1 MKKIL
6 IVTGTPIRID
16 TNMGKTLQ
24 TLFSNFNKAEI
35 IQLYFSPETPNV
47 DMCFSYYR
55 ICEKQLIKS
64 FFGVLTSKCGGKIL
78 PSLEGKN
85 AIRPEK
91 NALIFTKF
99 KSNALMRW
107 GREIIWNF
115 TNWKN
120 KNFIKWLEEEK
131 PSVIFSIMHDV
142 NSITETVIWIAKKYN
157 IPVVL
162 FVTDDYYNDGE
173 QSNNLIRKL
182 YYKKRQSLNRELA
195 KYCTTVI
202 GCSEKAANYF
212 SNELNI
218 QKKEVLYTPS
228 ANMYL
233 EMPYK
238 KQSNDRPLKIRY
250 FGNLGLGRWKIL
262 KELGNVLR
270 RINENKKTS
279 VCILEVYS
287 SVTDQD
293 IIKELN
299 IENGCIYKGWVYGD
313 SYLSLLQETDIAV
326 HVESFDEAMI
336 RRTWVS
342 ISTKI
347 ADYLG
352 AGKCIL
358 GIGSKELASIDHIK
372 DVACIVDN
380 INTLE
385 EKLLNLISSP
395 ELRKKNQEKARA
407 LALKSH
413 NRERICEKV
422 KDILNKTAKL

>member
-195 KYCTTVI
+195 RYCTAII
-202 GCSEKAANYF
+202 GCSEKATNYF
-212 SNELNI
+212 SNVLNI
-218 QKKEVLYTPS
+218 AKKEVIYTPS
-228 ANMYL
+228 ADVYL
-233 EMPYK
+233 TMPYHK
-238 KQSNDRPLKIRY
+238 HDNQDIIKIRY
-250 FGNLGLGRWKIL
+250 FGNLGLGRWEIL
-262 KELGNVLR
+262 RELGIV
-270 RINENKKTS
+270 IQKINKKGKKA
-279 VCILEVYS
+279 ILEVYS
-287 SVTDQD
+287 SVTDQN
-293 IIKELN
+293 IIKALTL
-299 IENGCIYKGWVYGD
+299 ENGCEYKGWVYGEK
-313 SYLSLLQETDIAV
+313 YLSLLQEADIAV

-358 GIGSKELASIDHIK
+358 AIGSRELASIDHIK

-380 INTLE
+380 LNTLE
-385 EKLLNLISSP
+385 EKLLNLISNP
-395 ELRKKNQEKARA
+395 DLREKNQEKARS
-407 LALKSH
+407 LALKFH
-413 NRERICEKV
+413 NREKICEKV
-422 KDILNKTAKL
+422 KTILNRSKDL